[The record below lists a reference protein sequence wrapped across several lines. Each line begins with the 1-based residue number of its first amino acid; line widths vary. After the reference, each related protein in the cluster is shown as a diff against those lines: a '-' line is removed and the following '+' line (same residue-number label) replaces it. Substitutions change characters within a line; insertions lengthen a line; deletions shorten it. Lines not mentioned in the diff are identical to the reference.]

1 MLPSVERYAS
11 AGRYYE
17 SDRNPSDYD
26 GIDDTLSCTK
36 HGDTIDLYSIFRKKI
51 MTVPTSYNS
60 GHTASLRFAP
70 IRQSRTSYVR
80 NTLSE
85 IRLKVGRI

>member
-26 GIDDTLSCTK
+26 GIDDVLSCTK
-36 HGDTIDLYSIFRKKI
+36 HGDTIDFIVYL
-51 MTVPTSYNS
+51 
-60 GHTASLRFAP
+60 GG
-70 IRQSRTSYVR
+70 
-80 NTLSE
+80 E
-85 IRLKVGRI
+85 